1 MRFPQG
7 FAQFG
12 KGMPMRTFV
21 AACLIF
27 VLLPSLA
34 TLHAQSSHPGQ
45 APLDVLSRVTK
56 VKGLRLVATQP
67 PTDGS
72 CRTYIGVPCYSLLIP
87 GEVARE
93 SGMMSPANPI

>member
-1 MRFPQG
+1 
-7 FAQFG
+7 
-12 KGMPMRTFV
+12 MRTFV

-34 TLHAQSSHPGQ
+34 TLHAQSSRPGQ
-45 APLDVLSRVTK
+45 APDVLSRVTK

-72 CRTYIGVPCYSLLIP
+72 CRTYIGIPCYSPQEIHNAYGLRP
-87 GEVARE
+87 
-93 SGMMSPANPI
+93 S